1 MYIKISLRL
10 CYGFWLLPDAHHTV
24 ICLCISNAGRD
35 ICSEQR
41 NTCSLHVSYIQW
53 PAGTMRKW
61 PSGRCRQNSLSL
73 YIKSLPRNFF
83 PVRQLFSEYR
93 WSSRQVPV
101 WFSGCNKHSTAR
113 TPQVIQLPAAR
124 FRQNDA
130 TDNRVSNSL

>member
-1 MYIKISLRL
+1 
-10 CYGFWLLPDAHHTV
+10 
-24 ICLCISNAGRD
+24 
-35 ICSEQR
+35 
-41 NTCSLHVSYIQW
+41 
-53 PAGTMRKW
+53 MRKW

-130 TDNRVSNSL
+130 TDNRVSNSLQDYRNCRKIPNKPSASIAATDKAVRTFRFPFLCFPLIILKTDIKTLKTEMRHY